1 MPIKPEK
8 LKPQSLNLDIDPK
21 YLKPQ
26 EYRYSLNGRIFN
38 FDGRTT
44 RYESVDGTSKAF
56 DLPIGT
62 FPIGYA
68 EFDTLLFVFYTN
80 LNSQN
85 DPFQLVDIKCGI
97 GVHIMGST
105 KKYVL
110 RKQFFGY
117 DDRETYPNDI
127 IAPEGN
133 FDILTELA
141 CFNFYG
147 EHRIEAEI
155 EPQYDNSISLYWTDN
170 FNQVSYYNTA
180 LRYYENIDTNAIPQD
195 FCNRFKLANSFL
207 MPKIETPDDLS
218 LDPNSNSSDDPQL
231 FFIIGGDL
239 KCGVYRV
246 AVRYL
251 EENLNPT
258 NWSYLSKPIYIGEGG
273 DRFGKWWKYDGG
285 DSKQDSGKGFRIKI
299 TPVDIN
305 YKYLQLA
312 VVQIPQSGFP
322 TEFVIS
328 KKYLVNR
335 SKYPKMYIEFRGT
348 IDTELTEG
356 IDELGIDL
364 LSIDTAKSI
373 NILNN
378 RLFIANVKPK
388 QYSTEQYKKIIN
400 EWVRFSFEEQPANND
415 IGAIGKNIY
424 NAYTD
429 KPYYYVKQRYGQRAP
444 FLNTD
449 FNGGFP
455 VPFYSDPFTGNPFF
469 FKEVNS
475 GIRNIL
481 LNGVFDQIPGT
492 LSGYYNGK
500 FINGWAHYRNEWM
513 CFNRVGYFRDQ
524 EYNIGIQLVFKDG
537 SKSPLFPITYQ
548 TGNQDIVLVK
558 SPTGE
563 MVDYPNRIDGK
574 PINQRIKP
582 LALKVTGLRQVY
594 DLLKDQ
600 IQGISVYRSD
610 RLNDVIIMQGLRQPA
625 IKIDYNNSGLFGQ
638 VDIDDIDP
646 PNWGEDQRLGGE
658 TLQGILNDCPLC
670 DKVLDWN
677 NDRRDWEYDE
687 SVGIHKNGIRIGENF
702 SIWYQKFSPQP
713 TPFSQATFFSSDL
726 LFRNDSNDVISG
738 NMEWSPAYCY
748 MLSNYSLIEG
758 RSAQGLRTFS
768 PYYAVEINTSNG
780 LNLTTTNPI
789 LVNTPYT
796 VKNMWSGNKS
806 VFFTP
811 SRYGTSI
818 KIENGYV
825 KSYVYNSL
833 TEFYPTR
840 YIIENKD
847 QNNYSNTNNKRYP
860 ITNFSVYQY
869 YGQLE
874 QLVCPTPD
882 NPNADDDCFNMNL
895 TRDKHAQFDIIMNSD
910 GGGPNETDNERVYG
924 SFFGNSESFKSESF
938 DFNYYNNWNQRF
950 NGALSL
956 EPTIDGVANIV
967 GYIGNIRKKVGVSQN
982 NTYYLSEYFT
992 EAELLD
998 NNGAFYCYDG
1008 DCYIQQTWFT
1018 DIVQINGTDKNLNG
1032 DKYSDE
1038 QNSGNLI
1045 GFYSEN
1051 TINSEFRF
1059 VPRFYNDT
1067 LSETEAKDRDY
1078 YPYRQNTTMRTGSE
1092 RNPQIRLA
1100 YGAEDTIKNTIQ
1112 SQQGIDR
1119 DFKEITRYPT
1129 RIYWSE
1135 PKIQGQRSDN
1145 YRNIRQL
1152 NFVDEDL
1159 SLGEVNKIISINSSL
1174 VSVQAQAINFRQV
1187 NMDVATKSESG
1198 FPIKL
1203 GTGEVL
1209 RGKPLTVTNQYGSQH
1224 QFSIVKSDKAIYGV
1238 DYRKQC
1244 IWMLL
1249 GQQFE
1254 IISESKNVSS
1264 FVRTYIDSNPNELF
1278 YQDKPLYY
1286 NYKFLL
1292 DCAEYPP
1299 GVEPP
1304 LTVDSY
1310 KAGIYSHYDPEYNEI
1325 YFTFY
1330 NKNRDI
1336 NCFHL
1341 DVKTI
1346 VFNENINAFTGF
1358 MFDEGKLNP
1367 SMYMVVA
1374 NKTLVYSPIVTYDDV
1389 NQIHYMN
1396 IKGSGL
1402 MFNQEYLTGLELV
1415 GNEDPSAIKKYGSA
1429 ILHMNMF
1436 DRNGDYV
1443 YNIPTNTMSII
1454 ANNTYQKSVKI
1465 YLDQQIG
1472 AAGNVRR
1479 TEGKYKIFIPRSN
1492 VVLPAG
1498 EYFKEVLR
1506 DYWCGLTIYW
1516 TSSDAIKFSLDH
1528 IELFS
1533 LESNR

>member
-44 RYESVDGTSKAF
+44 RYESVDGTAKAF

-80 LNSQN
+80 LNSPN

-105 KKYVL
+105 KKYIL
-110 RKQFFGY
+110 RKQFFNY

-180 LRYYENIDTNAIPQD
+180 LKYYENIDTNAIPQD
-195 FCNRFKLANSFL
+195 FCNRFKLANAFL
-207 MPKIETPDDLS
+207 MPKIYTPDDLF
-218 LDPNSNSSDDPQL
+218 PTINDPQKNM
-231 FFIIGGDL
+231 FNGGDM
-239 KCGVYRV
+239 KCGIYRV
-246 AVRYL
+246 AIRYL

-273 DRFGKWWKYDGG
+273 NRTTKWWKYDGG
-285 DSKQDSGKGFRIKI
+285 DSKQDSGKGIRIKI
-299 TPVDIN
+299 KPVDIN
-305 YKYLQLA
+305 YKYIQLA
-312 VVQIPQSGFP
+312 IVQIPQSGFP
-322 TEFVIS
+322 TEFIIS
-328 KKYLVNR
+328 KKIIVKVNTDCNC
-335 SKYPKMYIEFRGT
+335 MYADYRGS
-348 IDTELTEG
+348 IDTDLIES

-388 QYSTEQYKKIIN
+388 QYSTEFYKKVIN
-400 EWVRFSFEEQPANND
+400 ETISFDFTEEPN
-415 IGAIGKNIY
+415 IGPLY
-424 NAYTD
+424 N
-429 KPYYYVKQRYGQRAP
+429 KQGYYVKQRFGQRYPKAIDEIYQGYQTNFDNP
-444 FLNTD
+444 SQVWFSRQTNKPKRMYV
-449 FNGGFP
+449 GGQ
-455 VPFYSDPFTGNPFF
+455 
-469 FKEVNS
+469 
-475 GIRNIL
+475 L
-481 LNGVFDQIPGT
+481 IP
-492 LSGYYNGK
+492 SEYDVHA
-500 FINGWAHYRNEWM
+500 GWGHYRNEWM
-513 CFNRVGYFRDQ
+513 CFNKTGYFRDQ
-524 EYNIGIQLVFKDG
+524 EYSIGIQLVFKDG
-537 SKSPLFPITYQ
+537 SKSPLFPLVLPDEEVKTERSPES
-548 TGNQDIVLVK
+548 DII
-558 SPTGE
+558 
-563 MVDYPNRIDGK
+563 DFPNLANYGGRCHE
-574 PINQRIKP
+574 QRIKP
-582 LALKVTGLRQVY
+582 MALRVYGLTS
-594 DLLKDQ
+594 LWLKLNDQ

-610 RLNDVIIMQGLRQPA
+610 RINDVIIMQGLRQPLA
-625 IKIDYNNSGLFGQ
+625 RVHNNNPGRFGTTS
-638 VDIDDIDP
+638 VHGMKVEAFAEDILNGGDANELDDVLD
-646 PNWGEDQRLGGE
+646 NC
-658 TLQGILNDCPLC
+658 TILNDIVEYNEDENYDYFTGRRTPLR
-670 DKVLDWN
+670 V
-677 NDRRDWEYDE
+677 
-687 SVGIHKNGIRIGENF
+687 GENYAVWNRPGRN
-702 SIWYQKFSPQP
+702 IE
-713 TPFSQATFFSSDL
+713 TPFAQFTFFSSDL
-726 LFRNDSNDVISG
+726 LFRNDANDAITG
-738 NMEWSPAYCY
+738 NVYWKPAYCY
-748 MLSNYSLIEG
+748 FLTNYALFADRTGYSGMIYNDSRDSLFAYFGAE
-758 RSAQGLRTFS
+758 L
-768 PYYAVEINTSNG
+768 V
-780 LNLTTTNPI
+780 TTNGEANGPI
-789 LVNTPYT
+789 T
-796 VKNMWSGNKS
+796 VKNMYNRGFSKDDAAS
-806 VFFTP
+806 TKLKYTL
-811 SRYGTSI
+811 SRYGGSLQ
-818 KIENGYV
+818 KDGYLSSFV
-825 KSYVYNSL
+825 FNSL
-833 TEFYPTR
+833 TEFYPQKYYLNDKNDSRVSKIR
-840 YIIENKD
+840 YSIED
-847 QNNYSNTNNKRYP
+847 FAIYQIQGRREFLAVT
-860 ITNFSVYQY
+860 TEFSDP
-869 YGQLE
+869 
-874 QLVCPTPD
+874 CK
-882 NPNADDDCFNMNL
+882 NMNL
-895 TRDKHAQFDIIMNSD
+895 TMDKHATFVIFAADNV
-910 GGGPNETDNERVYG
+910 NENENDYQKTTNWLNG
-924 SFFGNSESFKSESF
+924 EKSFAFGNSVYGIDTDWNSKFTSSWALDYMK
-938 DFNYYNNWNQRF
+938 DPLVGYNAP
-950 NGALSL
+950 GDAGK
-956 EPTIDGVANIV
+956 IHNIV
-967 GYIGNIRKKVGVSQN
+967 GYIGNIRKDIGKPSQP
-982 NTYYLSEYFT
+982 TYYLAEYFT
-992 EAELLD
+992 AEELATNGD
-998 NNGAFYCYDG
+998 SGAFYCYDG

-1018 DIVQINGTDKNLNG
+1018 DLVQLEDQTIESGG
-1032 DKYSDE
+1032 DA
-1038 QNSGNLI
+1038 NSGNMI

-1059 VPRFYNDT
+1059 VPKFFDEK
-1067 LSETEAKDRDY
+1067 LTEKEFGGRDY
-1078 YPYRQNTTMRTGSE
+1078 FPYRSSLFMRTGSE
-1092 RNPQIRLA
+1092 RKAQIRLA
-1100 YGAEDTIKNTIQ
+1100 YGAEDTIKNTVQ
-1112 SQQGIDR
+1112 AQQGIDR

-1264 FVRTYIDSNPNELF
+1264 FVRTYIDTNPNELF
-1278 YQDKPLYY
+1278 YQDKPMYHHFRLV
-1286 NYKFLL
+1286 K
-1292 DCAEYPP
+1292 DCAGYPP
-1299 GVEPP
+1299 GIEPP
-1304 LTVDSY
+1304 LVYDSY